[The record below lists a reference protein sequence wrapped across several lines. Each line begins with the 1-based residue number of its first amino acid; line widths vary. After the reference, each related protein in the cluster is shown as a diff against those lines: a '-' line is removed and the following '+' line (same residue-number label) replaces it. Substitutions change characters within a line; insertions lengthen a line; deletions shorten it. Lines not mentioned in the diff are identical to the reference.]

1 MAKLLLVDDDPLIHD
16 RVENCFSVDDHDIIH
31 AMNVSEARSALKE
44 QMPDICLLDLVMP
57 GMSGKAFC
65 KEISEEHNLGIIVI
79 YSLDSRNEQI
89 KLLEL
94 GADDYIVKPFDDL
107 ELRARVNSLAR
118 RIRRRPVS
126 IDRGHF
132 SGGRFSFDE
141 RRLERVDG
149 TSVTLTSGEA
159 SVLSFMLNNIGAVL
173 SREDLLAVSRTRQH
187 GGPEDRSVDNLMR
200 RLRRKVE
207 IDPSKPKHVI
217 TVWGRG
223 YRFVA

>member
-16 RVENCFSVDDHDIIH
+16 RVANCFSLDGHELTH
-31 AMNVSEARSALKE
+31 ATNVSEARSVLKNE
-44 QMPDICLLDLVMP
+44 QPEICLLDLVMP

-65 KEISEEHNLGIIVI
+65 KEISEEHNVGIIVI
-79 YSLDSRNEQI
+79 SSLDSRNEQI
-89 KLLEL
+89 KMLEL

-126 IDRGHF
+126 VDRGHF
-132 SGGRFSFDE
+132 SGGRFSFDS
-141 RRLERVDG
+141 RRLERIDG
-149 TSVTLTSGEA
+149 TSITLTSGEA
-159 SVLSFMLNNIGAVL
+159 SVLSFMLNNAGAVL

-187 GGPEDRSVDNLMR
+187 GGPADRSVDNLMR
-200 RLRRKVE
+200 RLRQKVE
-207 IDPSKPKHVI
+207 VNPSEPKHI
-217 TVWGRG
+217 LTVWGRG